1 MEIQTQ
7 MVKMRGNTL
16 GSGKE
21 RYCNQEGTYREL
33 INVLFLNLGG
43 QEYKLLHILS

>member
-7 MVKMRGNTL
+7 MVKMRGKTL

-21 RYCNQEGTYREL
+21 RYCNQERAHRKL

-43 QEYKLLHILS
+43 QEY